1 MPPATVVAPPLSSD
15 PSAAADELAAYAE
28 AGTERVI
35 LSITETEWQ
44 RSYDRAAHL
53 HSALADTTG

>member
-1 MPPATVVAPPLSSD
+1 VAPPLSSD